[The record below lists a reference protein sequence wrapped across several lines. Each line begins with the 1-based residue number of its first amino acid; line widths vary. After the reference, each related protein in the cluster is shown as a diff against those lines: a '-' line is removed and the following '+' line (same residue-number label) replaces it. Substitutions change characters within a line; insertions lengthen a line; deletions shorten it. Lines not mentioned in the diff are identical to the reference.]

1 MRRKVLL
8 VNGEVYHIFNRSI
21 ADFVIFNDSDEYE
34 RMWQLIKYYQT
45 ENELKY
51 SVFIRSKRVEKEDFN
66 NFFNSIIQN
75 KEKIVQIIAYC
86 LMPTHFHLILKQYKN
101 DGISNYIRKILES
114 YSSYFN
120 ARHKRRGPLWE
131 SKFKNVLVEKDEQLL
146 HLTRYIHLNS
156 VTDKLVNK
164 PEDWFFSS
172 YREYV
177 NKVKDN
183 SAVCQFEN
191 ILEINPNTYD
201 KFVNNQIAYQR
212 ELAKIKNLLIE

>member
-131 SKFKNVLVEKDEQLL
+131 SKFKIVLVEKDEQLL

>member
-1 MRRKVLL
+1 MLL